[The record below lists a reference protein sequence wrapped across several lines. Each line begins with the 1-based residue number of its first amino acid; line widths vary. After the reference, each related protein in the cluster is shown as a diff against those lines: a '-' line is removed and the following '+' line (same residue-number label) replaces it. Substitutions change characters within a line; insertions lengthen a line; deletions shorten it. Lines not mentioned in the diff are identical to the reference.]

1 MTMATTSL
9 PMTRS
14 RRTALIIGVPLAV
27 ALIAVLIPVWARA
40 ALQFAAG
47 RDQVGYTVRLN
58 APVRDG
64 QVRVSLGH
72 GNMVFRTSPSARE
85 ISVLGRLSGSLAR
98 PTFSHPAKGTAGL
111 DLNANC
117 NAPFGDCN
125 LNFTV
130 TAPAGLPVRLNDAFG
145 NLTAHQL
152 PGPVSLTDNSG
163 DIYTSGL
170 GGRIQLNDQF
180 GNINARRLHGSV
192 RVLNNSGDINLLGAS
207 GQIQLNDQF
216 GNINASHLLGST
228 RLVNNSG
235 DINVSGATGD
245 TRLQD
250 AFGNITVTG
259 LAAATTT
266 ATNNSGDITLR
277 FAAVPQQVNVT
288 DSFGNVTLIL
298 PAGAVAYQVH
308 THNSFGSTTVSVAQS
323 PASTHLIQVSNNSGD
338 IRIITAQPPPAAHS
352 GPQPVRPVDPVH
364 PVHPARH

>member
-1 MTMATTSL
+1 MIMATTSL

-27 ALIAVLIPVWARA
+27 ALIAAMIPVWAQA
-40 ALQFAAG
+40 ALQLAAG
-47 RDQVGYTVRLN
+47 HDQVGYTVRLN

-98 PTFSHPAKGTAGL
+98 PTFSHPAKSTAGL

-145 NLTAHQL
+145 NLTAGHL
-152 PGPVSLTDNSG
+152 ADPVTLSDNSG
-163 DIYTSGL
+163 DIYTSDL
-170 GGRIQLNDQF
+170 DGRILLSDQF
-180 GNINARRLHGSV
+180 GNINASRLKGST
-192 RVLNNSGDINLLGAS
+192 RVVNNSGDIDAS
-207 GQIQLNDQF
+207 GLTGPIQLNDQF
-216 GNINASHLLGST
+216 GNINASGLDGST

-245 TRLQD
+245 TRVQD
-250 AFGNITVTG
+250 AFGNISVTG
-259 LAAATTT
+259 LAAASTVV
-266 ATNNSGDITLR
+266 ANNSGDITLR
-277 FAAVPQQVNVT
+277 FAAVPTQVNVT

-298 PAGAVAYQVH
+298 PPGAAAYQVH
-308 THNSFGSTTVSVAQS
+308 THNSFGNTHVSVAQS
-323 PASTHLIQVSNNSGD
+323 PTSAHVIRVTNNSGD
-338 IRIITAQPPPAAHS
+338 ITIITQIGPPAPHAPQPPAS
-352 GPQPVRPVDPVH
+352 
-364 PVHPARH
+364 